1 MKQCGK
7 GEEEE
12 TGLPKRQ
19 KGSGKTTKRGKKRVR
34 KIAAVKKTPTVSMY
48 PTRPASPTTTRELI
62 APIPK
67 RRRRKPDQLDI
78 F

>member
-7 GEEEE
+7 EAE
-12 TGLPKRQ
+12 LLNQ
-19 KGSGKTTKRGKKRVR
+19 GSGKTIKQVKKRVR
-34 KIAAVKKTPTVSMY
+34 KIPAVKKTPTVSMY
-48 PTRPASPTTTRELI
+48 PTRPASPTRELI
-62 APIPK
+62 ASVPK